1 MLRNIFRNVRKHLLS
16 TKVENYSEAFLTST
30 SPQYLDSLYRL
41 YCESPEQV
49 PASWHE
55 YFQSQQHNQ
64 SSFISTSSSSS
75 TTITPGM
82 FKPVT
87 AGSDLATVQEHLKV
101 QLLVRAFQVRGHL
114 RAKLDPLGINQGEKN
129 YPAPELDLGYY
140 GFGQA
145 DLGKKFFLG
154 EGVLPAFTQ
163 QRPDQQLTLGELYD
177 NLQRIYCGTVGYEYT
192 HIADRNL
199 CNWIRARIEVPR
211 NYAHN
216 PYEYNQGER
225 KVILDRMV
233 WSDSFER
240 FVATKYPAEKRF
252 GLEGCEALIPGMK
265 AMIDRSVEYG
275 TQAVVL
281 GMAHRGRLNVLSNV
295 IRKPNETIFCEF
307 AGIANTSVETAASGD
322 VKYHLGMHYDR
333 PTPSG
338 DMVRLY
344 LVANP
349 SHLEAVDPVVIGKTR
364 GLQFYKNN
372 AMAVLIHGDAAFAG
386 QGVIY
391 ETLGMS
397 RLPSYSV
404 QGTIHV
410 IINNQIGF
418 TTDPR
423 FARST
428 PYPSDVAKSIEA
440 PIIHV
445 NADDVDAVVHAF
457 KLATDWRHAFKSD
470 VVIDLVCYRRH
481 GHNEVDQPAFTQ
493 PRMYRAI
500 AAKPRALDIY
510 ADQLVNEGAV
520 TKEDVKENMERVWSH
535 LEETYQR
542 SRDYKPEVR
551 EWVTSNWNG
560 FKSIREMRAITVSS
574 DPTGVDLD
582 KLKRIGIASASY
594 PDHFD
599 VHKGLQR
606 ILEQRRH
613 TVESGSDID
622 MPTAE
627 ALAFG
632 TLVEEGVHVRLSGQ
646 DVERGTFSQR
656 HSVLN
661 NQTTEGTYVPL
672 ANIDPK
678 QAPFTVC
685 NSSLSE
691 FGILGFELGYSMV
704 SPRSLVLWEAQF
716 GDFCNSAQVIIDQF
730 LVSGER
736 KWLQRSG
743 LTLLLPHGYDG
754 AGPEHSNGRIE
765 RFLSLCDDDPRNIPS
780 ESALSRQLQDCN
792 IQVSL
797 CLIVLFFIRS
807 STLLHPQA
815 TFMHSGGRWCASIG
829 SH

>member
-1 MLRNIFRNVRKHLLS
+1 MLSLRNALRRLS
-16 TKVENYSEAFLTST
+16 TAKAAKHMNEAFLTST
-30 SPQYLDSLYRL
+30 SSEYLDSLYKL
-41 YCESPEQV
+41 YCQTPEQV

-55 YFQSQQHNQ
+55 YFHNQ
-64 SSFISTSSSSS
+64 QQRQLHPSTSRVSHP
-75 TTITPGM
+75 PGLLQ
-82 FKPVT
+82 PVT

-114 RAKLDPLGINQGEKN
+114 RAKLDPLGINQGDQH

-154 EGVLPAFTQ
+154 EGVFPAFTRQ
-163 QRPDQQLTLGELYD
+163 YQDNQLSLGELY
-177 NLQRIYCGTVGYEYT
+177 NTLQQIYCGTVGYEYT

-211 NYAHN
+211 NHSQN
-216 PYEYNQGER
+216 PYEYTLEER

-265 AMIDRSVEYG
+265 AMIDCSVEHG
-275 TQAVVL
+275 TQAIVL

-295 IRKPNETIFCEF
+295 IRKPNESIFCEF
-307 AGIANTSVETAASGD
+307 AGIATTSVETAASGD
-322 VKYHLGMHYDR
+322 VKYHLGMQYDR

-349 SHLEAVDPVVIGKTR
+349 SHLEAVNPVVIGKTR
-364 GLQFYKNN
+364 GLQFYKNY
-372 AMAVLIHGDAAFAG
+372 AMAVLVHGDAAFAG
-386 QGVIY
+386 QGVVY

-404 QGTIHV
+404 NGTIHV

-445 NADDVDAVVHAF
+445 NADDVEAVVHAF
-457 KLATDWRHAFKSD
+457 KLAADWRHAFKSD

-510 ADQLVNEGAV
+510 ADQLVSEGAI
-520 TKEDVKENMERVWSH
+520 TKEDVKENLERVWSY
-535 LEETYQR
+535 LEDTYTR
-542 SRDYKPEVR
+542 SRDYKPEVK

-560 FKSIREMRAITVSS
+560 FKTIREMRSITVNS
-574 DPTGVDLD
+574 DPTGVELD

-599 VHKGLQR
+599 VHKGLQK
-606 ILEQRRH
+606 ILETRRNA
-613 TVESGSDID
+613 VESGTDID

-632 TLVEEGVHVRLSGQ
+632 TLLEEGVHVRLSGQ

-656 HSVLN
+656 HAVLN
-661 NQTTEGTYVPL
+661 NQSTEGIFVPL
-672 ANIDPK
+672 AHVDSK

-685 NSSLSE
+685 NSNLSE
-691 FGILGFELGYSMV
+691 FGILGFELGYSLV

-730 LVSGER
+730 IASGEK
-736 KWLQRSG
+736 KWLQRTG
-743 LTLLLPHGYDG
+743 LTILLPHGYDG

-765 RFLSLCDDDPRNIPS
+765 RFLSLCDDDFRNIAS
-780 ESALSRQLQDCN
+780 ESALARQLQDCN
-792 IQVSL
+792 IQVLTDS
-797 CLIVLFFIRS
+797 
-807 STLLHPQA
+807 
-815 TFMHSGGRWCASIG
+815 M
-829 SH
+829 